1 MNVLNILQLSVGFLA
16 VFFWLIAKSLNL
28 KPNVQENLLFVS
40 FYFLLMLF
48 VANVVFSIMLL
59 TNNMVIITELEWN
72 KAKEPICYT
81 YKNNKLCGDF
91 VFEDKKFKII
101 GGKDHTLDIV
111 PK

>member
-16 VFFWLIAKSLNL
+16 VFFWLLGESIDQ
-28 KPNVQENLLFVS
+28 KPKIRENLHFVS
-40 FYFLLMLF
+40 FSFLMFLF
-48 VANVVFSIMLL
+48 VIDVVFSLMILSNKL
-59 TNNMVIITELEWN
+59 VIVTELEWN

-101 GGKDHTLDIV
+101 GGKDHTVDIV

>member
-16 VFFWLIAKSLNL
+16 VFFWLLGESIDQKPKIRENL
-28 KPNVQENLLFVS
+28 KGVS
-40 FYFLLMLF
+40 FYFLICLF
-48 VANVVFSIMLL
+48 VVDVVFSILIL
-59 TNNMVIITELEWN
+59 TNKLVIVAELEWD